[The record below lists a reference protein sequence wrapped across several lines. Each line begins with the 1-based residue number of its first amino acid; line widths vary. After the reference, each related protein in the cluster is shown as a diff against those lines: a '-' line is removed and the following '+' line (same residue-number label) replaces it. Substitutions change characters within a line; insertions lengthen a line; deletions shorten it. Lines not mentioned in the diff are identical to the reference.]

1 MITGLFIGSWV
12 LCGILAYRID
22 RATVRSHLLWTWTKG
37 DRNFNLMFGLLGPI
51 ALITSM
57 IVYIC
62 FNGSN
67 DDPSSW

>member
-1 MITGLFIGSWV
+1 MTDALIIGLWV

-22 RATVRSHLLWTWTKG
+22 RATVRSKLWVWTKG
-37 DRNFNLMFGLLGPI
+37 DRNFHLMFGLLGPV
-51 ALITSM
+51 ALITSI